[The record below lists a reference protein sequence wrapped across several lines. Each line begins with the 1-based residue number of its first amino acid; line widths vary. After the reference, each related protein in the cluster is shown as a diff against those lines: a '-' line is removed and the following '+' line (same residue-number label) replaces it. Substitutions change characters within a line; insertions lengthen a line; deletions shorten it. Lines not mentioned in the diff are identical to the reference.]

1 MLVLKKVYNSN
12 HIYDL
17 FDKNKH
23 LGAYLRSIVND
34 ACNPVYKSE
43 DKKHKYDNAEEYFY
57 LTGTIIDNTVDLKL
71 HFEEIDVYNVFESP
85 VYFSPPTDFYKY
97 DLDIFIAVLLY
108 SYRNKAGNKLI
119 QDLFIKLNKIFYECT
134 DYIINS
140 IELDENKE
148 SEQAVVTLLAVG
160 QALTDYIIKE
170 SFQGK
175 VSRYRVEQVFTD
187 SLMVPLI
194 PINTKKGD

>member
-1 MLVLKKVYNSN
+1 MLVLKKVYNPN

-17 FDKNKH
+17 FDKNRH
-23 LGAYLRSIVND
+23 PGAYLRSIVND

-43 DKKHKYDNAEEYFY
+43 DQKHKYDDAKEYFY

-71 HFEEIDVYNVFESP
+71 HLEEIDIYNVFESP
-85 VYFSPPTDFYKY
+85 VYFSPPTEFYKY

-108 SYRNKAGNKLI
+108 SYRNKDGNKLI

-134 DYIINS
+134 DHTINS

>member
-1 MLVLKKVYNSN
+1 MLVLKKVYNPN

-17 FDKNKH
+17 FDKNRH
-23 LGAYLRSIVND
+23 PGAYLRSIVND

-43 DKKHKYDNAEEYFY
+43 DKKHKYDDAEEYFY

-71 HFEEIDVYNVFESP
+71 HLEEIDIYNVFESP
-85 VYFSPPTDFYKY
+85 VYFSPPTEFYKY

-108 SYRNKAGNKLI
+108 SYRNKNGNKLI

-134 DYIINS
+134 DHIINS

-148 SEQAVVTLLAVG
+148 SEQAVVTLSAVG

-170 SFQGK
+170 SFKGS
-175 VSRYRVEQVFTD
+175 VSRYRVEEVFTD

>member
-1 MLVLKKVYNSN
+1 MLVLKKVYNPN

-23 LGAYLRSIVND
+23 PGAYLRSIVND

-43 DKKHKYDNAEEYFY
+43 DKKHKYDDAEEYFY
-57 LTGTIIDNTVDLKL
+57 LTGSIIDNTLDLKL
-71 HFEEIDVYNVFESP
+71 HLEEIDIYNVFESP
-85 VYFSPPTDFYKY
+85 VYFSPPTEFYKY

-108 SYRNKAGNKLI
+108 SYRNKNGNKLI

-134 DYIINS
+134 DHIINS

-170 SFQGK
+170 AFKVS
-175 VSRYRVEQVFTD
+175 VSRYRVEEVFTD

>member
-1 MLVLKKVYNSN
+1 MLVLKKVYNPN

-17 FDKNKH
+17 FDKNGH
-23 LGAYLRSIVND
+23 PGAYLRSIVND

-43 DKKHKYDNAEEYFY
+43 DKKHKYDDAEEYFY

-71 HFEEIDVYNVFESP
+71 HLEEIDVYNVFESP

-119 QDLFIKLNKIFYECT
+119 QDLFIKRNKIFYECT
-134 DYIINS
+134 DHTINS

>member
-1 MLVLKKVYNSN
+1 MLVLKKVYNPN

-17 FDKNKH
+17 FDKNRH
-23 LGAYLRSIVND
+23 PGEYLRSIVND

-43 DKKHKYDNAEEYFY
+43 DQKHKYDDTEEYFY

-71 HFEEIDVYNVFESP
+71 HLEEIDIYNVFESP
-85 VYFSPPTDFYKY
+85 VYFSPPTEFYKY

-108 SYRNKAGNKLI
+108 SYRNKDSNKLI

-134 DYIINS
+134 DYTINS
-140 IELDENKE
+140 IELDENKK

-160 QALTDYIIKE
+160 QALADYIIKE

-175 VSRYRVEQVFTD
+175 VRCYRVEQVFTD